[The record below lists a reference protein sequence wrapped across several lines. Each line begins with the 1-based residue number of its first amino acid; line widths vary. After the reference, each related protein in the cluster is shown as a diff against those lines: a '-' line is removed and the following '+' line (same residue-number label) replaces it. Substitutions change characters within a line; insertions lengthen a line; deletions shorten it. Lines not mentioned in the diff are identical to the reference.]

1 MLHIKSHLSYLL
13 KFAEQF
19 NLEFLLGEIKV
30 LIDLIKYTYFSE
42 LSYYSMKKVKVRLGL
57 PGSSVHGDSH
67 GKNTGVGSCF
77 LLQGIFPTEESNLS
91 LFHYRRILYCLSHQ
105 GSPRVLEWVD
115 YLFSS
120 RSFWPRNGTRISHI
134 ADRFFTSWATSELF
148 YSWSILPMRS
158 CLQSLNWKN

>member
-1 MLHIKSHLSYLL
+1 
-13 KFAEQF
+13 
-19 NLEFLLGEIKV
+19 
-30 LIDLIKYTYFSE
+30 
-42 LSYYSMKKVKVRLGL
+42 MKKVKVRLGL

-158 CLQSLNWKN
+158 CLQSWIEKTKFQWAIIWVTRFLI